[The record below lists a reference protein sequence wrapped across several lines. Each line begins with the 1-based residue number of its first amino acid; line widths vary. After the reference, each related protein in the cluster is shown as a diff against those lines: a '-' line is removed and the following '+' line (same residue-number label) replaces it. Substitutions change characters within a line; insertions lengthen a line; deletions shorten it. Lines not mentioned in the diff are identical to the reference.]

1 MTKRKTGLVIF
12 WIAIIWAILSGVIGS
27 VIVDSSFRTLTKE
40 ELSQTMWSLEGPW
53 YLIWAFGVPVA
64 ALVAL
69 IGIFLHT
76 GVKGSKA
83 WIYGIGS
90 FIVVT
95 GAMFLGSLG
104 HIPLLFGIG
113 GTLILLCFIGIVRFW
128 AKERTDL
135 TDVAAAAADLKLVGY
150 VFMVIAA
157 WFICGLASI
166 PFLKALEGMDP
177 SSPIHIMVFLVL
189 GWLFLFLS
197 HHKASKQ

>member
-1 MTKRKTGLVIF
+1 MNKQKIGLVIF

-27 VIVDSSFRTLTKE
+27 VVVDSSFRTLTKE
-40 ELSQTMWSLEGPW
+40 ELSQTMWSLEGSW
-53 YLIWAFGVPVA
+53 YLLWAFGVPVA

-76 GVKGSKA
+76 GVKGSKV

-90 FIVVT
+90 FIVVA
-95 GAMFLGSLG
+95 GAMFLNFIG
-104 HIPLLFGIG
+104 HIPILFGIG
-113 GTLILLCFIGIVRFW
+113 GTIILLCFIGIVKFW
-128 AKERTDL
+128 AKERIGL
-135 TDVAAAAADLKLVGY
+135 KNAAAAAADFRLVGY
-150 VFMVIAA
+150 MFMVIAA

-166 PFLKALEGMDP
+166 PFLKALKGMDP